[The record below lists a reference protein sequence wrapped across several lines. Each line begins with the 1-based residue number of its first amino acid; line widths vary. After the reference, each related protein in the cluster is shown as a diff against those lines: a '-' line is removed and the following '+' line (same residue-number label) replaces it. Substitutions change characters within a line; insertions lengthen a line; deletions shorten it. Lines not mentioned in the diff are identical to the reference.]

1 MNKRLSKTVLA
12 LTIGLIATTSIY
24 LGISNKSNQK
34 IVNIKGNRQALEG
47 VNIVYQ
53 EDEGMYKTKSV
64 KISKD
69 NLEIDNYAKEV
80 PYDIPSTKENIKDR
94 DLLKYIN
101 YQEPT
106 YEDDKSKGYVQLNEH
121 YDDYSSVVQHQYMA
135 YVTDKNLQ
143 TNETTSYD
151 IPIKASIKDESGTD
165 HSSVPIK
172 YQGELYLAVII
183 DIQPNYFS
191 KEEEQIS
198 ASKECLI
205 NVYKLNLENE
215 SSEQIFSQKMSDKE
229 KLASRGNIAF
239 SNKDKVYMTMNR
251 YNELEN
257 KKYETKY
264 DLVEYDLN
272 TNKINITQI
281 PTSIKNQSS
290 LGDYCID
297 GNKVNFINYDYN
309 KKESTDIYKLTM
321 DLDTKKI
328 LSNNKYTL
336 KNEKSSFR
344 SNVEKVK
351 VVNNKIYLI
360 TQGFSEDDKINRSQ
374 ASPKYVHVIDE
385 KTKEILYTGK
395 VYEEVGYG
403 VDVNIVNEEI

>member
-1 MNKRLSKTVLA
+1 MNKRLSKTVLV

-24 LGISNKSNQK
+24 LGISNKSNPK
-34 IVNIKGNRQALEG
+34 IVDIKGNRQALEG
-47 VNIVYQ
+47 MNIVYQ
-53 EDEGMYKTKSV
+53 EPEGMYKTKLV

-69 NLEIDNYAKEV
+69 NLEIDNYAKEL
-80 PYDIPSTKENIKDR
+80 PPSLPSTTENIKNR
-94 DLLKYIN
+94 DLLKNVN
-101 YQEPT
+101 YQQPT
-106 YEDDKSKGYVQLNEH
+106 YEDDKSKGYGFLNEN

-135 YVTDKNLQ
+135 YVKDKNLQ
-143 TNETTSYD
+143 TDKITSYK
-151 IPIKASIKDESGTD
+151 IPIKAPIKGDSDT
-165 HSSVPIK
+165 SYNSVAIK
-172 YQGELYLAVII
+172 YQGNLYLVVSI

-215 SSEQIFSQKMSDKE
+215 SSEQVFSQKMSNKE

-239 SNKDKVYMTMNR
+239 SHKDKVYMTMNR

-264 DLVEYDLN
+264 DLVEYDLK
-272 TNKINITQI
+272 TNKINITEI

-290 LGDYCID
+290 LDDYCID
-297 GNKVNFINYDYN
+297 GNKVSFMSYDHD
-309 KKESTDIYKLTM
+309 KKEGTDIYKLTM

-328 LSNNKYTL
+328 LSNDTL
-336 KNEKSSFR
+336 KNEQSSFI
-344 SNVEKVK
+344 NNIAKVK
-351 VVNNKIYLI
+351 VANNKIYLI
-360 TQGFSEDDKINRSQ
+360 TRGFSDDDKIN
-374 ASPKYVHVIDE
+374 SPRVSTQYVHVIDE
-385 KTKEILYTGK
+385 KTKETLYTGK

-403 VDVNIVNEEI
+403 VDVNIVKEEI

>member
-1 MNKRLSKTVLA
+1 MNKRLSKTVLV
-12 LTIGLIATTSIY
+12 LTIGLIAITCIY

-34 IVNIKGNRQALEG
+34 IVDIKGNRQALKG
-47 VNIVYQ
+47 MNIVYQ
-53 EDEGMYKTKSV
+53 EDKGMYKTKSV

-80 PYDIPSTKENIKDR
+80 PPLLPSTKQNIKDR
-94 DLLKYIN
+94 DLLKYVDC
-101 YQEPT
+101 QAPT
-106 YEDDKSKGYVQLNEH
+106 YEDDKSKGYVQLNEN

-143 TNETTSYD
+143 TNKITHYD

-172 YQGELYLAVII
+172 YQGQLYLAVII

-191 KEEEQIS
+191 KEEDQIS

-229 KLASRGNIAF
+229 KLASRGSIAF
-239 SNKDKVYMTMNR
+239 SHKDKVYMTMNR

-257 KKYETKY
+257 KRYETKH

-272 TNKINITQI
+272 TNKINITEI
-281 PTSIKNQSS
+281 PKPIKNQS
-290 LGDYCID
+290 Y
-297 GNKVNFINYDYN
+297 
-309 KKESTDIYKLTM
+309 
-321 DLDTKKI
+321 LD
-328 LSNNKYTL
+328 
-336 KNEKSSFR
+336 
-344 SNVEKVK
+344 
-351 VVNNKIYLI
+351 
-360 TQGFSEDDKINRSQ
+360 D
-374 ASPKYVHVIDE
+374 
-385 KTKEILYTGK
+385 
-395 VYEEVGYG
+395 
-403 VDVNIVNEEI
+403 

>member
-1 MNKRLSKTVLA
+1 
-12 LTIGLIATTSIY
+12 LIATTCIY

-34 IVNIKGNRQALEG
+34 IVDIKGNRQALKG
-47 VNIVYQ
+47 MNIVYQ
-53 EDEGMYKTKSV
+53 ENKGMYKTKSV

-80 PYDIPSTKENIKDR
+80 PYNIPSTKQNIKDR
-94 DLLKYIN
+94 DLLKYVDC
-101 YQEPT
+101 QAPT
-106 YEDDKSKGYVQLNEH
+106 YEDDKSKGYVQLNEN

-135 YVTDKNLQ
+135 YVTDKNLK
-143 TNETTSYD
+143 TNKITSYD
-151 IPIKASIKDESGTD
+151 IPIKASIKGENGTD
-165 HSSVPIK
+165 YSSVPIK
-172 YQGELYLAVII
+172 YQGELYLIVSI

-191 KEEEQIS
+191 KEEDQIS

-229 KLASRGNIAF
+229 KLSSRGNIAF
-239 SNKDKVYMTMNR
+239 SHKDKVYMTMNR
-251 YNELEN
+251 YNEIEN
-257 KKYETKY
+257 KKYKTKH
-264 DLVEYDLN
+264 DLIEYDLN
-272 TNKINITQI
+272 TNKINITEM
-281 PTSIKNQSS
+281 PTSIKNQSY
-290 LGDYCID
+290 LDDYCID
-297 GNKVNFINYDYN
+297 GNKINFMNYDYD

-328 LSNNKYTL
+328 LSNDKYTL

-360 TQGFSEDDKINRSQ
+360 TQGFSDDDKINQSQ
-374 ASPKYVHVIDE
+374 VSAQYVHVIDE

-395 VYEEVGYG
+395 VYEETDHG
-403 VDVNIVNEEI
+403 VDINIVNEEI

>member
-1 MNKRLSKTVLA
+1 MNKRLSKIVLV
-12 LTIGLIATTSIY
+12 LTIGLIAITCIY
-24 LGISNKSNQK
+24 LGISNKSSQK
-34 IVNIKGNRQALEG
+34 IVDIKGNRQALKG
-47 VNIVYQ
+47 MNIVYQ
-53 EDEGMYKTKSV
+53 EDQGIYKTKSV

-69 NLEIDNYAKEV
+69 KLEIDNYAKEV
-80 PYDIPSTKENIKDR
+80 PPLLPSTKENIKNR
-94 DLLKYIN
+94 DLLKYVN

-106 YEDDKSKGYVQLNEH
+106 YEDDKSKGYVQINEN

-135 YVTDKNLQ
+135 HVTDKNLQ
-143 TNETTSYD
+143 TNKITYYE
-151 IPIKASIKDESGTD
+151 IPIKASIKDENGTD
-165 HSSVPIK
+165 YSSVVIK

-239 SNKDKVYMTMNR
+239 SHKDKVYMTMNR

-281 PTSIKNQSS
+281 PTSIKNKGS
-290 LGDYCID
+290 LDDYCID
-297 GNKVNFINYDYN
+297 GNKINFMNYDYD

-328 LSNNKYTL
+328 LSNDKYTL

-344 SNVEKVK
+344 NNVEKIK
-351 VVNNKIYLI
+351 VDNNKIYLI
-360 TQGFSEDDKINRSQ
+360 TQGLSEDDKINSSQ
-374 ASPKYVHVIDE
+374 ATAHYVHIIDE
-385 KTKEILYTGK
+385 KTKETLYTGK
-395 VYEEVGYG
+395 VYEEIGHG
-403 VDVNIVNEEI
+403 VDLNIVNEEI